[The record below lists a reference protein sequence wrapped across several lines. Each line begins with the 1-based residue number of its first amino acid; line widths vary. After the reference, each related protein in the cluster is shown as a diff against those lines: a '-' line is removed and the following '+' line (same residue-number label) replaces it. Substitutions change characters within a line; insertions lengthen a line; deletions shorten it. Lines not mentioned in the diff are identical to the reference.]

1 MVTIARVCICGR
13 TERQNGGWVG
23 ATASKLAGENG
34 PDTGPPQLDARPA
47 ACGLRQAAGVQAPC
61 SPAEPAPRGASIG
74 GRQTEDG
81 GRRTRA
87 EPARLGGE
95 VQRPPVL
102 STRAERDHGEA
113 LRCRTASPGKLS
125 TGRSAR
131 TPTLLS
137 EAPPA
142 WRIATHRAERSSAR
156 IRARSW
162 RFALP
167 IRSIG
172 ACLTHSGPRPRARDF
187 GSSSSW
193 PQRQQRKNSH
203 ELSDQTTM
211 NEPDQRFRRA
221 LTAAPPH
228 GHEDGGAPDQAPLGG
243 ARAATASPRCAQD
256 WPSRALPVPA
266 PRPAHPAPRDPRG
279 AGRALA

>member
-1 MVTIARVCICGR
+1 MRSDRNGN
-13 TERQNGGWVG
+13 NGGGVG

-47 ACGLRQAAGVQAPC
+47 ACGLRLAAGVQAPC

-87 EPARLGGE
+87 DPARHSDAGAE
-95 VQRPPVL
+95 PC
-102 STRAERDHGEA
+102 AERCSAPPCCRLAPSAITERRCVAGPLAPASCQRVAPGRNPA
-113 LRCRTASPGKLS
+113 LL
-125 TGRSAR
+125 SAR
-131 TPTLLS
+131 PVC
-137 EAPPA
+137 
-142 WRIATHRAERSSAR
+142 RIATHRAERSSAR